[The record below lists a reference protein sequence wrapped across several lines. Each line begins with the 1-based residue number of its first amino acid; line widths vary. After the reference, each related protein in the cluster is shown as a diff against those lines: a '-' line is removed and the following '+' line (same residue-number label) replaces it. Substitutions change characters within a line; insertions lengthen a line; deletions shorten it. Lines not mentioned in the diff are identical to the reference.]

1 MLYRFTSPVV
11 PTYHGGCINVAIS
24 LGISGCNENHRKED
38 ASQPGVFRHIPD
50 LLRPTL
56 IAPRCG
62 HGSRVPVLRQQ
73 KKELPTMYRTKTPA
87 LLAILV
93 LLLTLLPTGVMAQG
107 PASPANPPLPLQI
120 DEVIAIEEID
130 AGKAAAPATPFDGLA
145 LPDGMDL
152 FSEVEPNG
160 TPADATALPGN
171 DTVAVG
177 NVFPSGDL
185 DYFSFSGNAGD
196 RVYAATMTSF
206 SASGSVDSYL
216 TLFGTDG
223 TTVIE
228 FDNDDGSF
236 GTTSSSI
243 AGATL
248 PASGTYYLQVR
259 HNSATSQLRPYRL
272 HLRVQSGVPTPETE
286 PNDTQATANPLPPSG
301 WMSGE
306 TSSAADLDFYSLTLN
321 AGDSVYLSLD
331 LDPER
336 DATEWNAQLGL
347 AVFNGFVLVV
357 NDAGSATPDS
367 EAFFMTVKDAGTY
380 YVLVSA
386 PTGGTTF
393 GTYHLSVSVLPKAQ
407 QANCTTYTS
416 TNVPVVIP
424 SGPGMVQSTLM
435 VPGNPRIADI
445 DVSIALTH
453 TFMQDLDVHL
463 VSPAG
468 NDNGLF
474 SDVGN
479 STIGSPNI
487 QMNTT
492 LDDEA
497 AIPIGQFQ
505 VVAGPSFT
513 PELNYRLSWYD
524 YTNAGGVW
532 TLKLYDDAT
541 GDGGILQSWS
551 ITICEPPPPPSCRWA
566 TMR

>member
-1 MLYRFTSPVV
+1 
-11 PTYHGGCINVAIS
+11 
-24 LGISGCNENHRKED
+24 
-38 ASQPGVFRHIPD
+38 
-50 LLRPTL
+50 
-56 IAPRCG
+56 
-62 HGSRVPVLRQQ
+62 
-73 KKELPTMYRTKTPA
+73 MYRTKTPA

-248 PASGTYYLQVR
+248 PASGTYFLQVR

-336 DATEWNAQLGL
+336 DTTEWNAQLGL

-424 SGPGMVQSTLM
+424 GGPGMVQSTLT